1 MFKNFIIGVLTFIVF
16 SLLVQNPANLDM
28 IVKDVVT
35 AKDMVV
41 DGAEYVHK
49 TIDKEFSVHSE
60 EEFIKEH
67 GEDNI
72 VEEMENKFK
81 KMDKEFENKPSG
93 FTPFGDEGKI
103 IEETFFDE
111 R

>member
-1 MFKNFIIGVLTFIVF
+1 MFKNIIIGVLTFIVF

-49 TIDKEFSVHSE
+49 TIDKEFSIHNE

-67 GEDNI
+67 GEDNT
-72 VEEMENKFK
+72 VEKMDNKFK
-81 KMDKEFENKPSG
+81 KMDEEYENKNSG
-93 FTPFGDEGKI
+93 FTPLGEGKI
-103 IEETFFDE
+103 IEETWFNE
-111 R
+111 K

>member
-1 MFKNFIIGVLTFIVF
+1 MFKNIIIGVLTFIVF

-49 TIDKEFSVHSE
+49 TIDKEFSIHNE

-67 GEDNI
+67 GEDNT
-72 VEEMENKFK
+72 VEKMENKFLTNVTVAGIF
-81 KMDKEFENKPSG
+81 DQP
-93 FTPFGDEGKI
+93 
-103 IEETFFDE
+103 TFKSE
-111 R
+111 MVTQSLLWE